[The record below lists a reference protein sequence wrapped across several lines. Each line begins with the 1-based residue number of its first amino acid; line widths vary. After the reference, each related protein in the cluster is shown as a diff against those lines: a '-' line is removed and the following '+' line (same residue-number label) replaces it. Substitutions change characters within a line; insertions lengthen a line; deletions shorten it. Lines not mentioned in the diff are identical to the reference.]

1 MDGNSNLIS
10 KIIEYEEGT
19 LSDDQVVEL
28 FQDLVDNGMAWTLQ
42 GSYGRM
48 AQYLIHEGLVTVPRS
63 NKRLDI

>member
-10 KIIEYEEGT
+10 KIIEYESGLLNDE
-19 LSDDQVVEL
+19 QVIDL

-48 AQYLIHEGLVTVPRS
+48 AAYLIEEGSISCR
-63 NKRLDI
+63 KAI

>member
-10 KIIEYEEGT
+10 KIIEYESGLLNDE
-19 LSDDQVVEL
+19 QVIDL

-48 AQYLIHEGLVTVPRS
+48 AAYLIEEGLIQ
-63 NKRLDI
+63 NAAIA

>member
-10 KIIEYEEGT
+10 KIIEYENGSLNDE
-19 LSDDQVVEL
+19 QVIEL

-48 AQYLIHEGLVTVPRS
+48 AAYLIEEGLISCR
-63 NKRLDI
+63 KAI